1 VTTTTLPPPP
11 TVSTLPAASEG
22 SAISPCNRSIV
33 LEPGSRVL
41 GVAFD
46 CVWQSSI
53 VVLEV
58 TGDPDEVFGAYARQ
72 LGSAQGFNP
81 PTLEESTS
89 EFDRRAVR
97 TAQIFADDSSYLRVT
112 MLSGDD
118 RPTVMTI
125 QETSG

>member
-1 VTTTTLPPPP
+1 M
-11 TVSTLPAASEG
+11 
-22 SAISPCNRSIV
+22 
-33 LEPGSRVL
+33 L
-41 GVAFD
+41 GVAYD
-46 CVWQSSI
+46 CVWQTSI
-53 VVLEV
+53 LVLEV